1 MSFIDQ
7 LKRSLLQRKELTGIP
22 RFEKIPAAV
31 TTSEEYLRLRE
42 QIALKHAA
50 YIREVS
56 SPEMAMSLELA
67 HFLLGWCLWKQPKHL
82 LDLGSGFSSY
92 VFRLYRELVGDAIIV
107 YSVDDHAAWLEK
119 TRHYLENAGLNTE
132 HLYLLTELQGQQT
145 DGYFDLVL
153 LDLNFVEVRK
163 DYIDYTARILAADG
177 AVIVDDVHKVEFLRE
192 VKRIARMAGC
202 RLYDIR
208 KATYDGFGRFS
219 IVMKR

>member
-1 MSFIDQ
+1 
-7 LKRSLLQRKELTGIP
+7 
-22 RFEKIPAAV
+22 
-31 TTSEEYLRLRE
+31 
-42 QIALKHAA
+42 
-50 YIREVS
+50 
-56 SPEMAMSLELA
+56 
-67 HFLLGWCLWKQPKHL
+67 
-82 LDLGSGFSSY
+82 
-92 VFRLYRELVGDAIIV
+92 
-107 YSVDDHAAWLEK
+107 
-119 TRHYLENAGLNTE
+119 LNTE